1 MQSTALENMK
11 TPMTLQGHTNYD
23 SKSVYADILK
33 VLHLVFLPNL
43 DRRIYLFARYLRS
56 DEDKILSEL

>member
-1 MQSTALENMK
+1 MK
-11 TPMTLQGHTNYD
+11 IPMTLQGHTNYD

-33 VLHLVFLPNL
+33 VLHLVFLPNF
-43 DRRIYLFARYLRS
+43 DRRIYLFARYPRS